1 MGKNRFKNRVHNER
15 TRFYWYGEIYSF
27 FEIIKSASLKE
38 KSSLSWRKRMLTFAF
53 NSLSSKS
60 FRECLDFLEGIA
72 TVDIIV
78 KQVRLW
84 FL

>member
-1 MGKNRFKNRVHNER
+1 MISVNCTFFVILFFMGKNRFKNRVHNER

-53 NSLSSKS
+53 NSLSSKVFVS
-60 FRECLDFLEGIA
+60 ALISSK
-72 TVDIIV
+72 V
-78 KQVRLW
+78 
-84 FL
+84 